1 MLRAHPAMQAFLH
14 RPWLMP
20 KRVNT
25 RAKAKTIARAKAVA
39 RPATLVAKART
50 LAKAR
55 EAARLTE
62 ANHLKHSDETAVV
75 RNGPEFSNSGLRISA
90 RNSRR

>member
-1 MLRAHPAMQAFLH
+1 MLR
-14 RPWLMP
+14 
-20 KRVNT
+20 RVNT

-55 EAARLTE
+55 EVARPTE
-62 ANHLKHSDETAVV
+62 ANHLKHSDETGRSFQTPALVLGAQERPFTFLEGFNRYGV
-75 RNGPEFSNSGLRISA
+75 LIL
-90 RNSRR
+90 